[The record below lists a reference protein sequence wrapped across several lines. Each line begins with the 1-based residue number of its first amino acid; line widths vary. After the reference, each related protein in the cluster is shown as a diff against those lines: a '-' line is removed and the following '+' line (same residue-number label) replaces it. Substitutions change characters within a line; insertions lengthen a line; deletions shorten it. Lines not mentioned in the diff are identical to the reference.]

1 MLKKPFLT
9 FAVLAAIVVA
19 AWASRQSTAFV
30 GFHIEPGVD
39 VESISVTAC
48 DKLVIPNV
56 LEDDRSTAKFKFR
69 CEGVMAA
76 TARLSN
82 GKTLVSD
89 TVYLTGGMRT
99 LAACFRIDGE
109 TVELADSA
117 MDTKYGRYTENASV
131 VGTDQDVGRR
141 PGQEQK

>member
-1 MLKKPFLT
+1 MFKKPVLT
-9 FAVLAAIVVA
+9 LAVVAAIVVVV
-19 AWASRQSTAFV
+19 WSSRRSTAFV

-48 DKLVIPNV
+48 DELMIPNV
-56 LEDDRSTAKFKFR
+56 LEGGRTTARFKFR
-69 CEGVMAA
+69 CEGVMVA
-76 TARLSN
+76 TARLIN

-109 TVELADSA
+109 TVELADHA
-117 MDTKYGRYTENASV
+117 MDTKYGRYTENAFV
-131 VGTDQDVGRR
+131 VGTEHDVGCR
-141 PGQEQK
+141 PGQE